1 MNNNFV
7 EKKADLKEIRDIFLS
22 FHKILIDRERENYE
36 LKNGNVTA
44 GKFLEMLLSDQSFE
58 WLRTISTLIVRID
71 ESYDLDDGVSVEMLD
86 GFYKEIN
93 DMFDEASEEY
103 KDFKYKLNS
112 ALPELREA
120 RNLKT
125 EIMKILNKQKQA

>member
-1 MNNNFV
+1 
-7 EKKADLKEIRDIFLS
+7 
-22 FHKILIDRERENYE
+22 
-36 LKNGNVTA
+36 
-44 GKFLEMLLSDQSFE
+44 
-58 WLRTISTLIVRID
+58 VRID

-93 DMFDEASEEY
+93 DMFDESSEEY

-120 RNLKT
+120 GNLKT
-125 EIMKILNKQKQA
+125 EIMIILNKQKQA

>member
-1 MNNNFV
+1 MDDNFV
-7 EKKADLKEIRDIFLS
+7 EKKTDLKIIRDKFLS
-22 FHKILIDRERENYE
+22 FHKILMDWDRDNYE
-36 LKNGNVTA
+36 MENGNVTA

-71 ESYDLDDGVSVEMLD
+71 EAYDLDDGVSDEMLV

-93 DMFDEASEEY
+93 DLFDESSEEY
-103 KDFKYKLNS
+103 KDFKYKINS

-125 EIMKILNKQKQA
+125 EIINILNKQKQA

>member
-1 MNNNFV
+1 MNDNFV
-7 EKKADLKEIRDIFLS
+7 EKKTDLKIIRDKFLS
-22 FHKILIDRERENYE
+22 FHKILMDWDRENYE
-36 LKNGNVTA
+36 LENGIVTA

-71 ESYDLDDGVSVEMLD
+71 EAYDLDDRVSDEMLD

-93 DMFDEASEEY
+93 DLFDESSEEY

-125 EIMKILNKQKQA
+125 EIMNILNKQKQA

>member
-7 EKKADLKEIRDIFLS
+7 EKKADLKIIRDKFLS
-22 FHKILIDRERENYE
+22 FHKILIDWERENYE

-93 DMFDEASEEY
+93 DMFDETSEEY

-112 ALPELREA
+112 ALPELLEA
-120 RNLKT
+120 GNLKT
-125 EIMKILNKQKQA
+125 EIMKILSKQKQA